1 MGKDKRGIYRGR
13 CMRCT
18 CSEYVVHPSPE
29 NHTCGYC
36 ECAPTQHEEISFSP
50 AAAKGYHHQGKVPYR
65 AYQTLS
71 PHSGQLTDKPAAR
84 KEPVYNGRGP
94 HSQERLYE
102 RKHGS
107 QEQDSDPSHLHR
119 IEHVA
124 GGRSSKYY
132 GKAVDAYS
140 SQHTCVGNF
149 EEVEPDLYSGE
160 PPNSDS
166 GHGTGMEPSTPTP
179 TTKQFQNGSPYSS
192 SMVYQNRNQLHGSP
206 TSHGHRG
213 YYGRPPGDFYGTKQY
228 NDKYTGGSH
237 VHQHHQPQP
246 SARYLNQQR
255 RSLYKQRPAV
265 KQQHSDSAQHQGE
278 HLANQQKS
286 AILEQNQQYGGYVSH
301 KLGNECG
308 GSPSSPYLQE
318 RQRKQGEFMQDKS
331 VPYQPSDTY
340 DPQRHNTLSV
350 HYQQL
355 HRERSNG
362 TQLHD
367 STLPNESHTSQ
378 NSGNT
383 GSPSTH
389 QKPVLQGESLTGSAQ
404 SYDSSQSY
412 SPHISHT
419 SPEGGKDIMA
429 KMKHLHQK
437 LRKLE
442 EAQTSVKREL
452 QNIITGVINLPVS
465 EIEMKASMELLPVQA
480 NHSDNLVQLL
490 PTWKEPLQMIPG
502 GLVPEKKLMEAKLT
516 LPSWQNPLILG
527 TDVSR
532 GKQIGSSL
540 GIRPL
545 HSIEQGLQPVAKPLV
560 NYNSDTDG
568 NNQSGVED
576 ISRKD
581 SREHDIGS
589 SQGSI
594 LVESSEQDMQQ
605 VSKLEDNNSDS
616 NGNKQSPPGQNQLDQ
631 HVDVSEDQQGSSN
644 LEPRPLPN
652 PKDSPQP
659 CVKPSDTVSNKQSDE
674 NGGMVHVER
683 SAAEGEFESTSKQT
697 SENETESRQD
707 DGSSLDSIPGHN
719 SEQPVVKSLGNHLDT
734 YELQSE
740 QSVHDHLNLLTA
752 KQPPQEDITGGV
764 LKEEGSSLGSTSCP
778 SSEQHT
784 QQVTNLEDSNSDNN
798 NTHGSLCV
806 ERKSMETEIES
817 PDKQYPV
824 DQELNMSGGQHTDSS
839 PRSTPLPNTE
849 LSLQSMADTNV
860 NDSGH
865 VKENLIQTEVESP
878 RESPVDLTEEGSR
891 QHPVSAEGSTPSH
904 DSDQS
909 LQPVVQLKD
918 GDSNS
923 DVTTFM
929 MTGSGVSDVS
939 SLNVTDRHLTFVP
952 NSSQGTKLQL
962 PTSVSDSETEEYFSA
977 SGSEME
983 VDDDMHLLHAGVLQD
998 KAVSHSEESI
1008 TQDEPV
1014 SSSEVSR
1021 KQDEPVSSPEVSRK
1035 QDEPVSSLEVSRKQ
1049 DEPVS
1054 SPEVSR
1060 KQDEP
1065 VSSLEVSRKQDEPV
1079 SSPEVSRKQDEP
1091 VSSPEVSKKQDEP
1104 VLSPEVSRKQDEP
1117 VSSSEGLTKQ
1127 DEPVSSP
1134 EVSKKQGEPVS
1145 SPEVSRKQGE
1155 PVSSPEVSRKQ
1166 DEPVS
1171 SSEGLTKQDEP
1182 VSSPEVSRKQD
1193 EPVSSSEVS
1202 KKQGEPVSSPEVSRK
1217 QDEHVSS
1224 SEGLTKQ
1231 DEPVSSP
1238 EVSRKQDEPVS
1249 CSEVSRK
1256 QEVHEKKSEE
1266 SKKTVASVS
1275 SSKESKVQ
1283 NEPVSSSEVSWKN
1296 DDLASSSKAS
1306 RKPDTSVLMSREK
1319 EAISSSEESKE
1330 QGEPVLSSAEP
1341 RKQEASGLSS
1351 GVLRNNDEPV
1361 SSSEVSKKR
1370 GASVSSPVVPSLMVS
1385 IEQDGK
1391 GTSAQAPRR
1400 QGTPVSTTD
1409 QSRGQSVSV
1418 SKAGGLEEKGV
1429 PVFNT
1434 KTARQSVSVYS
1445 SKTVNTLSSDCGR
1458 THTRL
1463 KWKDQHDTFH
1473 PTVHGK
1479 NIKIGNNGTTARRD
1493 QCYTDGICF
1502 TKFPIKMECN
1512 IHLKIVESKKFRG
1525 SMRIGFT
1532 SNNPQDMS
1540 VESLPAHSYPE
1551 VQEGFWIKPL
1561 HDKLAQQGY
1570 VVTYMVD
1577 SSGDVF
1583 YSINGEEK
1591 GLFFSGVDVS
1601 CRLWAAVDIHGST
1614 IAVQFANDQV
1624 VSDAVS
1630 RNIHEG
1636 DQVMLQ
1642 VKTVETLQLL
1652 QEGHGGMQ
1660 RDLEK
1665 VCSVLGSTF
1674 FILQA
1679 IGDPSTGV
1687 AIRID
1692 DDEDVRVFYKKHNRV
1707 WCINPAAL
1715 RKVGTADLSGIIR
1728 EGDLVAIGNDLERI
1742 KQLQKD
1748 HGEWV
1753 ETMERTLGKIGRVTK
1768 ITHQGDLRLRVDGKT
1783 WTYNAKAVTKI
1794 TMKKG
1799 VSGTSR
1805 HSVNCDKGLHYW
1817 KSGVAKVC
1825 TRCGE
1830 CTANG
1835 ADCNLRGSPFRSRG
1849 SPCGCREKTGG
1860 CADCGMCHSCAG
1872 ETDDETDRKGS
1883 KMARLLRM
1891 LKKHVGEGDDSDEE
1905 EGHVIA
1911 VGDKVRVTT
1920 DAQTLPILQREG
1932 GLEWDEAMLQVIGM
1946 DGRATQVSAK
1956 SVTVHFPHHGRWSL
1970 VPGCLTKVCVRV
1982 KQRGGET
1989 YQKGELV
1996 RIITDRRQLKRIQ
2009 SKHGGY
2015 SRDMA
2020 AALGKTG
2027 CVMRCK
2033 DGSVKVDVTGM
2044 SWWFNPAALSRAV
2057 LKGRESLDGLH
2068 IKDGDYVRVDV
2079 DAETFK
2085 TNQVCHGGYVDR
2097 MDKSVEDFGVVHHI
2111 DIDGDAVV
2119 YYPDGTRWCI
2129 NAMSLGKVD
2138 PAECGQID
2146 VSCVLE
2152 VADWVKVEADK
2163 DRIKRVQEKTDCI
2176 RWQVG
2181 YYKAAGKVGQVRTTY
2196 PFNDVIMVQ
2205 IEGSGYPLNPKLLR
2219 RASPADLKEVLG
2231 SGDITNPGFTRG
2243 DLVKIAV
2250 DINKLRVL
2258 QDGHGGFVDK
2268 MDELLELVGS
2278 VSFIDRDGDVYVR
2291 FSIRRLCFNPYS
2303 LAKVTPE
2310 EDTFHVGD
2318 LVLIEPDQER
2328 FKDLQRPTKHGRYN
2342 EKMLPACGKVGRLL
2356 NVMDQDK
2363 VRVKVLGRN
2372 WVLNPQLVTRMGN
2385 PGLGTGDWKSAAI
2398 CAPNKHDWSTGR
2410 CLVCVKCGECTHY
2423 GRLCPARDKPGRY
2436 PGSICGCGNGHAGCD
2451 DCGTCRSCAGEIQIH
2466 EDVESDGKDAH
2477 EMGWQGEAVEKL
2489 GVGECQPTSSEKAA
2503 AHKVISAVLKKMSQ
2517 AVEQLKKSEN
2527 KQSTDAAS
2535 IKTTLEN
2542 NLLSPFTK
2550 YVSSTHRKLMGDHL
2564 ANIDATRV
2572 LLDQYLKCV
2581 PAEDIR
2587 ERDEQTCLQL
2597 ECLQLLRKLLVH
2609 GTNSSPEFCR
2619 TVGRSNLLATL
2630 LQDLSSFH
2638 KRTRDDTWPAIHSIV
2653 TILYNCARV
2662 PENQE
2667 YFASCNVVS
2676 VLTPYLRSKDEGIRI
2691 TTLSCLAFIIE
2702 EENLHLIRLNVD
2714 MAELIVSLL
2723 KDAVGTPEHITTSLR
2738 GGNKYSAL
2746 QVTTIISVLVRNDE
2760 NKQILVAQGMVDLLI
2775 RLIQT
2780 GDDGEKE
2787 AALLCIRRLADS
2799 DVISG
2804 IIRRETKVKELLL
2817 QMRKDRKLSKV
2828 VRDAVTMTVDVLENG
2843 PPQETKGP
2851 TAAAGAGSISTIK
2864 VNDLLVETKTP
2875 LGGGGF
2881 GVVFRGYHR
2890 RWMMNVAVKKLYPLP
2905 KEQSLRVS
2913 EALIEEANFMRRA
2926 QNAYRFIVP
2935 LYGVCVDENLTA
2947 LVMDYMENGSVWDL
2961 MSRVKHITWWALRWR
2976 ILHETILG
2984 MNFLH
2989 SLDPQIIH
2997 HDLKSQNIMLDEDFH
3012 AKISDFGLSKYKH
3025 LASKSRGSEVC
3036 LAGTITHIPPE
3047 NLVDIHLKA
3056 GEKFDVYS
3064 FGILIWETLTGQA
3077 PYENAH
3083 NSSHIRTAVING
3095 QRPDKKAIPKV
3106 GPNELSFFTTLM
3118 EECWRTYPG
3127 ERPQF
3132 RDLGERVHGVMQ
3144 RTNVQIAEA
3153 IHAVRTA
3160 LGKEKEQEVTQPFAA
3175 DDGPDA

>member
-1 MGKDKRGIYRGR
+1 MGKDKRDIYRGR
-13 CMRCT
+13 CMRCP
-18 CSEYVVHPSPE
+18 CSEYVAHTSPE

-36 ECAPTQHEEISFSP
+36 ECAPTQHEEISLSP
-50 AAAKGYHHQGKVPYR
+50 TAAKAYHHQGKVPYPT
-65 AYQTLS
+65 YQTLS
-71 PHSGQLTDKPAAR
+71 PHPGQLHDKRVAQ
-84 KEPVYNGRGP
+84 KEHYYNGRGP
-94 HSQERLYE
+94 NSQEQLYA
-102 RKHGS
+102 RKNGS
-107 QEQDSDPSHLHR
+107 QEQDSDPSHPHTN
-119 IEHVA
+119 EPVPE
-124 GGRSSKYY
+124 GRSSRYF
-132 GKAVDAYS
+132 GKEPYS
-140 SQHTCVGNF
+140 FQNTCGGNF
-149 EEVEPDLYSGE
+149 EEDEPDLYSTD
-160 PPNSDS
+160 PPDSDS
-166 GHGTGMEPSTPTP
+166 GHGTGMEPSTPTA
-179 TTKQFQNGSPYSS
+179 TTKQFQKGSPYSS
-192 SMVYQNRNQLHGSP
+192 SMLYQNQNLLHGSP
-206 TSHGHRG
+206 TSHTHRG
-213 YYGRPPGDFYGTKQY
+213 YYGRPQGEFHGTKQY
-228 NDKYTGGSH
+228 NDKYTRGSH
-237 VHQHHQPQP
+237 VHQQHQPQP
-246 SARYLNQQR
+246 SATYPNQQR
-255 RSLYKQRPAV
+255 RSLYKERPAV

-278 HLANQQKS
+278 HLANQQRYGVKS
-286 AILEQNQQYGGYVSH
+286 SILEQQYVPNQQYAGHVSN
-301 KLGNECG
+301 KTGNECG
-308 GSPSSPYLQE
+308 RSPSSPYLQE
-318 RQRKQGEFMQDKS
+318 RQRKQEEFMHDKS

-340 DPQRHNTLSV
+340 DPQCHNTLSV

-367 STLPNESHTSQ
+367 STLPNESCPSQ

-383 GSPSTH
+383 QSGSPNTY
-389 QKPVLQGESLTGSAQ
+389 QEPVLQGESLTGSAQ
-404 SYDSSQSY
+404 YYDSSQSY

-465 EIEMKASMELLPVQA
+465 EIEMYGVASMELLPVQA

-490 PTWKEPLQMIPG
+490 PTCKEPLKMVPG
-502 GLVPEKKLMEAKLT
+502 GFVQEKKLMEAKLKSS
-516 LPSWQNPLILG
+516 SWQNPLIMG
-527 TDVSR
+527 ADVSK
-532 GKQIGSSL
+532 GQQIGSNL
-540 GIRPL
+540 GGPL

-576 ISRKD
+576 ISGSEKH
-581 SREHDIGS
+581 SIGAS
-589 SQGSI
+589 YSPI
-594 LVESSEQDMQQ
+594 VVECSEQYMQQ
-605 VSKLEDNNSDS
+605 VSKLEDNNFDS

-631 HVDVSEDQQGSSN
+631 HVDVSQDQEGSLS
-644 LEPRPLPN
+644 LEPRLLPN
-652 PKDSPQP
+652 PKDSPQLIG
-659 CVKPSDTVSNKQSDE
+659 KPSDLDSNKESDE
-674 NGGMVHVER
+674 NGGMVHVDKTPAKR
-683 SAAEGEFESTSKQT
+683 DFESTSKQT

-707 DGSSLDSIPGHN
+707 DGSGLDSIPSHT
-719 SEQPVVKSLGNHLDT
+719 SEQPVVESLGDHFDT
-734 YELQSE
+734 YESE
-740 QSVHDHLNLLTA
+740 QSVHDHLNLLLA

-764 LKEEGSSLGSTSCP
+764 LREEGSSLGSTLCP
-778 SSEQHT
+778 SSVQHT
-784 QQVTNLEDSNSDNN
+784 QKVTNLEDSNSNSN
-798 NTHGSLCV
+798 NTHGSLCA
-806 ERKSMETEIES
+806 ERNSMETEIES
-817 PDKQYPV
+817 PDKQNPV
-824 DQELNMSGGQHTDSS
+824 DEVNMSGGQQTDSNL
-839 PRSTPLPNTE
+839 RSTPLHNTE
-849 LSLQSMADTNV
+849 QSLQSMAYTDRN
-860 NDSGH
+860 GLGQ

-878 RESPVDLTEEGSR
+878 RESPGDLTEEASR
-891 QHPVSAEGSTPSH
+891 QHPLSAERSTPCYESN
-904 DSDQS
+904 QA

-918 GDSNS
+918 GDSG
-923 DVTTFM
+923 M
-929 MTGSGVSDVS
+929 MTGSGVSHVD
-939 SLNVTDRHLTFVP
+939 SLNVTDGHSTSIP

-983 VDDDMHLLHAGVLQD
+983 MDDDMHLLYAGVLQD
-998 KAVSHSEESI
+998 KAVLI
-1008 TQDEPV
+1008 
-1014 SSSEVSR
+1014 SEVSR
-1021 KQDEPVSSPEVSRK
+1021 TQD
-1035 QDEPVSSLEVSRKQ
+1035 
-1049 DEPVS
+1049 
-1054 SPEVSR
+1054 
-1060 KQDEP
+1060 
-1065 VSSLEVSRKQDEPV
+1065 
-1079 SSPEVSRKQDEP
+1079 
-1091 VSSPEVSKKQDEP
+1091 
-1104 VLSPEVSRKQDEP
+1104 VL
-1117 VSSSEGLTKQ
+1117 SSEGLTKQ

-1134 EVSKKQGEPVS
+1134 EVP
-1145 SPEVSRKQGE
+1145 R
-1155 PVSSPEVSRKQ
+1155 
-1166 DEPVS
+1166 
-1171 SSEGLTKQDEP
+1171 KQDEP
-1182 VSSPEVSRKQD
+1182 VSSPEVSKKP
-1193 EPVSSSEVS
+1193 EVPLKSSEESKKTMGSVSSSALSMIEGKPISGS
-1202 KKQGEPVSSPEVSRK
+1202 KVSREK
-1217 QDEHVSS
+1217 EASASS
-1224 SEGLTKQ
+1224 
-1231 DEPVSSP
+1231 
-1238 EVSRKQDEPVS
+1238 
-1249 CSEVSRK
+1249 SEVSRK
-1256 QEVHEKKSEE
+1256 QEVI
-1266 SKKTVASVS
+1266 VS
-1275 SSKESKVQ
+1275 SSKESRNQ
-1283 NEPVSSSEVSWKN
+1283 DGPVSSSEVSWKQ
-1296 DDLASSSKAS
+1296 DEAVSCSEVSSKQGEAVS
-1306 RKPDTSVLMSREK
+1306 SPEVSGKQDEAVLR
-1319 EAISSSEESKE
+1319 SEESKE
-1330 QGEPVLSSAEP
+1330 QDEPVSSSERP
-1341 RKQEASGLSS
+1341 RMQEASGLSS
-1351 GVLRNNDEPV
+1351 EVLRENNEPV
-1361 SSSEVSKKR
+1361 SSSEMSRKEDR
-1370 GASVSSPVVPSLMVS
+1370 SVSSPAVPSLMVS
-1385 IEQDGK
+1385 IEQDVK
-1391 GTSAQAPRR
+1391 GSSAQAPRR
-1400 QGTPVSTTD
+1400 QGTPVSTSD

-1418 SKAGGLEEKGV
+1418 SNTGELEEQGV
-1429 PVFNT
+1429 PIFNT
-1434 KTARQSVSVYS
+1434 KTARKSVSVYS
-1445 SKTVNTLSSDCGR
+1445 SMTVNTLSSDCGR
-1458 THTRL
+1458 
-1463 KWKDQHDTFH
+1463 WKDQHDTFH
-1473 PTVHGK
+1473 PKIHGK
-1479 NIKIGNNGTTARRD
+1479 NIKIENDGTTARRD
-1493 QCYTDGICF
+1493 QLYTDGICF
-1502 TKFPIKMECN
+1502 SKFPIKMGCN

-1532 SNNPQDMS
+1532 SNNPEDMS

-1551 VQEGFWIKPL
+1551 VQQGFWIKPL

-1665 VCSVLGSTF
+1665 
-1674 FILQA
+1674 A
-1679 IGDPSTGV
+1679 IRDPSMGV

-1742 KQLQKD
+1742 RQLQKD

-1783 WTYNAKAVTKI
+1783 WNYNAKAVTKI

-1799 VSGTSR
+1799 VSGTSK

-1891 LKKHVGEGDDSDEE
+1891 LKRHVGEDDDSDEE
-1905 EGHVIA
+1905 EAHVIA

-1920 DAQTLPILQREG
+1920 DAQTLPMLQREG
-1932 GLEWDEAMLQVIGM
+1932 GLEWDEAMLQVIGK

-1982 KQRGGET
+1982 KQRGGEA

-1996 RIITDRRQLKRIQ
+1996 RIITDGRQLKRIQ

-2097 MDKSVEDFGVVHHI
+2097 MEKSVEDFGVVHHI

-2119 YYPDGTRWCI
+2119 CYPDGTRWCI

-2152 VADWVKVEADK
+2152 VADWVKVEDDK

-2176 RWQVG
+2176 RWQEG
-2181 YYKAAGKVGQVRTTY
+2181 YFKAAGKVGQVRTTY

-2250 DINKLRVL
+2250 DTNKLRVL

-2342 EKMLPACGKVGRLL
+2342 QKMLPACGKVGRLL
-2356 NVMDQDK
+2356 NVLDRDR

-2372 WVLNPQLVTRMGN
+2372 WMLNPQLVTRMGN

-2451 DCGTCRSCAGEIQIH
+2451 DCGSCRSCAGEIQIH

-2477 EMGWQGEAVEKL
+2477 EMGWQGWDAMEKL
-2489 GVGECQPTSSEKAA
+2489 GVGERQPTSSEKAA
-2503 AHKVISAVLKKMSQ
+2503 AHKVISAVLKKMTQ
-2517 AVEQLKKSEN
+2517 AVEQLKKSET
-2527 KQSTDAAS
+2527 KQSADAAS
-2535 IKTTLEN
+2535 ITTILEN

-2564 ANIDATRV
+2564 ANIDAARV

-2587 ERDEQTCLQL
+2587 ERDEETRLQF

-2619 TVGRSNLLATL
+2619 TVGRCNLLATL

-2638 KRTRDDTWPAIHSIV
+2638 KRATDDTTWPSIHSII

-2662 PENQE
+2662 PENQD
-2667 YFASCNVVS
+2667 YIASCNVVS

-2691 TTLSCLAFIIE
+2691 IALSCLAFIIE

-2723 KDAVGTPEHITTSLR
+2723 KDALGTPEHSTTR

-2746 QVTTIISVLVRNDE
+2746 QMATIISVIVRNDE
-2760 NKQILVAQGMVDLLI
+2760 NKQILVAKGMMDLLI

-2804 IIRRETKVKELLL
+2804 IIRRETKVRELLL
-2817 QMRKDRKLSKV
+2817 PMRKDRNVSKV

-2843 PPQETKGP
+2843 PPQETKA
-2851 TAAAGAGSISTIK
+2851 TAGAGSISTIK
-2864 VNDLLVETKTP
+2864 VNDLLVDTKRP

-2890 RWMMNVAVKKLYPLP
+2890 RWMMNVAVKKLKSLP
-2905 KEQSLRVS
+2905 KEQSLSVS

-2961 MSRVKHITWWALRWR
+2961 MCRVKHVPWWALKWR

-2997 HDLKSQNIMLDEDFH
+2997 RDLKSQNIMLDEDFH

-3025 LASKSRGSEVC
+3025 LASKSQGTEVC

-3047 NLVDIHLKA
+3047 YLVDMHLKA

-3064 FGILIWETLTGQA
+3064 FGILIWEILTGQE
-3077 PYENAH
+3077 PYQNGQ
-3083 NSSHIRTAVING
+3083 NSAHIRLGVING

-3118 EECWRTYPG
+3118 EECWSTCPG
-3127 ERPQF
+3127 ERPPF
-3132 RDLGERVHGVMQ
+3132 RDVGERVQIVMQ
-3144 RTNVQIAEA
+3144 RTNVQVAEA
-3153 IHAVRTA
+3153 VHAVRTA
-3160 LGKEKEQEVTQPFAA
+3160 LGKEEKGHEETQVFAA